1 MPDYLAELERLWRQ
15 NVINTILKFPVSR
28 SLRRSKTLR
37 GPDLCQELMRL
48 AVMTRDMRF
57 GDALLALIEHRIVS
71 RNFNFLPSHLPPVPQ
86 KQEKIQREAC
96 VVIHQMKS
104 RGASLRRACAE
115 LAAHMG
121 WPAASLAAATKQ
133 LELLY
138 RQHPEFI
145 DPATYRESRE
155 LLDLAELREL
165 LIGVIRSG
173 GAAMAT
179 DLTTE
184 LEESCSTSIP
194 TTASD

>member
-1 MPDYLAELERLWRQ
+1 
-15 NVINTILKFPVSR
+15 
-28 SLRRSKTLR
+28 
-37 GPDLCQELMRL
+37 
-48 AVMTRDMRF
+48 
-57 GDALLALIEHRIVS
+57 
-71 RNFNFLPSHLPPVPQ
+71 
-86 KQEKIQREAC
+86 
-96 VVIHQMKS
+96 MKS

-115 LAAHMG
+115 FAAHMG
-121 WPAASLAAATKQ
+121 WPAASFAAATKQ
-133 LELLY
+133 LEILY

-145 DPATYRESRE
+145 DTATYRESRE

>member
-1 MPDYLAELERLWRQ
+1 
-15 NVINTILKFPVSR
+15 
-28 SLRRSKTLR
+28 
-37 GPDLCQELMRL
+37 MRL

-57 GDALLALIEHRIVS
+57 GDALLALIEHRIVD
-71 RNFNFLPSHLPPVPQ
+71 RNFNFLPSYLLPVLQ
-86 KQEKIQREAC
+86 KQEKVQRQAC
-96 VVIHQMKS
+96 VFIHQMKS

-115 LAAHMG
+115 IAALTG
-121 WPAASLAAATKQ
+121 WSAASFAAAAKQ

-145 DPATYRESRE
+145 EPATFRESRE
-155 LLDLAELREL
+155 LLDLAEVREL

-173 GAAMAT
+173 GATMAT
-179 DLTTE
+179 DPTPE